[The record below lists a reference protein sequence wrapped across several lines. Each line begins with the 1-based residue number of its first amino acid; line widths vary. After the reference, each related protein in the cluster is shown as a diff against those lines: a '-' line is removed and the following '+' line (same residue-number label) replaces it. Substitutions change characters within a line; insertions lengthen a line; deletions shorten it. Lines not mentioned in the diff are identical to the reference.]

1 MHFLDFVFNIV
12 SLFIWHNDNYL
23 QLHTKENQHLA
34 NFLHL
39 NFRYFMVQYLKKS
52 MKYNTTTEYYNLST
66 CSYRLSHIPCPN
78 SPVTFSIA
86 DLLPSTFQQLI
97 GCRWHFNSW
106 SVAIDVSTADRLPL
120 TFNSWSV
127 AIDVSKADR
136 LPLTFKQ
143 LIGCHW

>member
-1 MHFLDFVFNIV
+1 MSDQFYNGKHVINMHFLDFVFNIV

-78 SPVTFSIA
+78 SPVTFS
-86 DLLPSTFQQLI
+86 
-97 GCRWHFNSW
+97 
-106 SVAIDVSTADRLPL
+106 TADRLPL
-120 TFNSWSV
+120 TFNSCSG
-127 AIDVSKADR
+127 IITGQPLHISR
-136 LPLTFKQ
+136 LNNLCK
-143 LIGCHW
+143 L